1 LSTAGRKGALQDRL
15 FDHYGLVVTD
25 HEDGDADEDGVSVS
39 GSSNY
44 QEAVQPSSSRFTLR
58 DIQDSVSSF
67 SGSEQEDV
75 CLNSMTLK
83 LPWAGKLICRNSFMK
98 SNF

>member
-1 LSTAGRKGALQDRL
+1 LNTSGRKGALQDRL
-15 FDHYGLVVTD
+15 FDHYGLLVAD
-25 HEDGDADEDGVSVS
+25 NEDGDADEDGVSVR

-44 QEAVQPSSSRFTLR
+44 QEAVQFTSSRFTPR

-67 SGSEQEDV
+67 SGSERK
-75 CLNSMTLK
+75 MTLQ
-83 LPWAGKLICRNSFMK
+83 LPWVGIICRNLFMP